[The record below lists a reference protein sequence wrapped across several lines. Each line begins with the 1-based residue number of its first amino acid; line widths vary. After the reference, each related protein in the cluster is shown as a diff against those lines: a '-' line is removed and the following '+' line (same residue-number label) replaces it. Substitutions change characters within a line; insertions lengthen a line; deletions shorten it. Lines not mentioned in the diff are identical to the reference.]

1 MFCRLL
7 LLSHPVAPIF
17 FHMNPRSETFAASSN
32 RPRWTWAVIVFLVA
46 FTLRWPSCGESF
58 WVDEL
63 HTAWCAFADL
73 SGVGRRAVIGN
84 QQGGYFYAMYAWR
97 HLMSVGVTEVYGVEA
112 AMRSTSVLL
121 TAFSAAGLVWG
132 VSRVSGSLIG
142 GVAAGLALA
151 LESNAIFFGTELR
164 PYAAVVFLSTIVLGL
179 MASVMEENRERVADC
194 DDASRSRIGWLG
206 ALKRIMVHGLVMVA
220 AAVHVTS
227 LTVLAVLLLIFAVI
241 DWWKN
246 REDSSA
252 KWSVLMI
259 NGAAGALWVLV
270 AVGWLREHESLW
282 QTRNAWT
289 SFANAQS
296 WGQLWRMW
304 PWASLVILPLVA
316 TGLQRLRGRAVAS
329 LRCDTVASRLIVIA
343 VLSVLIATIACFVL
357 SLWGSIALWH
367 RRYLVASLPLL
378 CAAMGLAIGSMT
390 RWQRKTTA
398 LGVNANAG
406 FASIVAAGCLL
417 LMVYQQGTLARLS
430 RGEVRLAQRGEDWKS
445 AVEFAG
451 RSVLPGD
458 SVWVD
463 AGLIE
468 QNSQPTIV
476 DNPELEEYLRYVTG
490 GPYALG
496 DQVQAIGVG
505 DGAIEAWLM
514 PSAERPNVDPES
526 DIDAG
531 SNRQPAALITRQSSA
546 RRESLPLGVER
557 HRFGRVTVL
566 VRTR

>member
-1 MFCRLL
+1 
-7 LLSHPVAPIF
+7 
-17 FHMNPRSETFAASSN
+17 
-32 RPRWTWAVIVFLVA
+32 
-46 FTLRWPSCGESF
+46 
-58 WVDEL
+58 
-63 HTAWCAFADL
+63 
-73 SGVGRRAVIGN
+73 
-84 QQGGYFYAMYAWR
+84 
-97 HLMSVGVTEVYGVEA
+97 
-112 AMRSTSVLL
+112 
-121 TAFSAAGLVWG
+121 
-132 VSRVSGSLIG
+132 
-142 GVAAGLALA
+142 
-151 LESNAIFFGTELR
+151 
-164 PYAAVVFLSTIVLGL
+164 
-179 MASVMEENRERVADC
+179 
-194 DDASRSRIGWLG
+194 
-206 ALKRIMVHGLVMVA
+206 
-220 AAVHVTS
+220 
-227 LTVLAVLLLIFAVI
+227 
-241 DWWKN
+241 
-246 REDSSA
+246 
-252 KWSVLMI
+252 
-259 NGAAGALWVLV
+259 
-270 AVGWLREHESLW
+270 
-282 QTRNAWT
+282 
-289 SFANAQS
+289 
-296 WGQLWRMW
+296 MW

-316 TGLQRLRGRAVAS
+316 TGFQRLRGRSVAS
-329 LRCDTVASRLIVIA
+329 LRCDTVVPRLILIA

-357 SLWGSIALWH
+357 SLWGGIALWH

-390 RWQRKTTA
+390 RRQRKATA

-468 QNSQPTIV
+468 QNGQPTIV

-496 DQVQAIGVG
+496 EQVQAIGVG

-531 SNRQPAALITRQSSA
+531 SNRQPAALITRQSSV

>member
-1 MFCRLL
+1 MFCCLL
-7 LLSHPVAPIF
+7 LLSHPVALIF

-32 RPRWTWAVIVFLVA
+32 RFWWMWAVIVFLVA
-46 FTLRWPSCGESF
+46 FALRWPSCGESF

-142 GVAAGLALA
+142 GVAAGLALS

-164 PYAAVVFLSTIVLGL
+164 PYAAVVFLATVVLGL

-206 ALKRIMVHGLVMVA
+206 ALNRIMVHGLVMVA

-227 LTVLAVLLLIFAVI
+227 LTVLAVLLLVFAVI
-241 DWWKN
+241 DWWSN

-252 KWSVLMI
+252 KRSVVMI
-259 NGAAGALWVLV
+259 NGAAGVLWVLL
-270 AVGWLREHESLW
+270 AIGWLREHESLW

-296 WGQLWRMW
+296 WGQIWGMW

-316 TGLQRLRGRAVAS
+316 TRLQRLRGRLVAS
-329 LRCDTVASRLIVIA
+329 LCCDAVVSRLIVIA

-357 SLWGSIALWH
+357 SLWGGVALWH

-390 RWQRKTTA
+390 RREKKATA
-398 LGVNANAG
+398 SGVNANEVLAI
-406 FASIVAAGCLL
+406 FVAAGCLL
-417 LMVYQQGTLARLS
+417 LMVYQQGTLNRLC
-430 RGEVRLAQRGEDWKS
+430 RGEVRLAQRGEDWES
-445 AVEFAG
+445 AIEFAG
-451 RSVLPGD
+451 RSVSSRD

-468 QNSQPTIV
+468 QNGQPTLV

-490 GPYALG
+490 GPYTLG
-496 DQVQAIGVG
+496 DQVKAIGVG
-505 DGAIEAWLM
+505 NDAIEAWLM
-514 PSAERPNVDPES
+514 RIAERPNVEPVS

-531 SNRQPAALITRQSSA
+531 LNGQPAALITRQSLA
-546 RRESLPLGVER
+546 QMESLPLDVER